1 MPAPRGGARPGCKGE
16 GLCMCLHL
24 TRGDVWQKPTRCCQV
39 TKIKKHGA
47 QRSFWGPP
55 ASTRWGWGHARKRL
69 RWGIS
74 WKPQEATF
82 PGKTFQHENLKTRF
96 KVEFHTRPL
105 QKSLGGVIFML
116 QKPDLSTRLRYRLNS
131 LFQSKIW
138 LENEQNGVWEKP
150 TRL

>member
-1 MPAPRGGARPGCKGE
+1 MGNLMEAS
-16 GLCMCLHL
+16 
-24 TRGDVWQKPTRCCQV
+24 RGDFPWEDV
-39 TKIKKHGA
+39 
-47 QRSFWGPP
+47 
-55 ASTRWGWGHARKRL
+55 STR
-69 RWGIS
+69 
-74 WKPQEATF
+74 KP
-82 PGKTFQHENLKTRF
+82 ENPKTRF

-150 TRL
+150 TCL